1 MTRLLLLW
9 MFWIPMAVQASWLV
23 NPKNSIIQFDS
34 TKILKTGKKIT
45 EPNTLSSVKG
55 RIDQQGRF
63 DIDIDLDSLET
74 HIPIRNDRVK
84 KYFFHTERQR
94 YAKIRGELSPKNL
107 KLLNSFDGEVTTTQ
121 AFTLNIN
128 GVQLPVTGEFIFNH
142 TDKNTSIQSSKPIVL
157 SIQDLHAESGLYKL
171 IRLAG
176 LDTISFEV
184 PVKVNLDIQSL

>member
-9 MFWIPMAVQASWLV
+9 IVLIPMAVQAAWII
-23 NPKNSIIQFDS
+23 NPSNSIIQFDS
-34 TKILKTGKKIT
+34 TKVLKTGKKIT
-45 EPNTLSSVKG
+45 ESNTLSSVKG
-55 RIDQQGRF
+55 NIDQQGRF

-74 HIPIRNDRVK
+74 NIPIRNERVK
-84 KYFFHTERQR
+84 KYLFHTERQR
-94 YAKIRGELSPKNL
+94 YAKIRGELSSKNL
-107 KLLNSFDGEVTTTQ
+107 RLLNSFDVESTTTQ
-121 AFTLNIN
+121 SFTLNIN
-128 GVQLPVTGEFIFNH
+128 GVQLPITGEFVFNH
-142 TDKNTSIQSSKPIVL
+142 MGDKTSIRSSKPIIL

>member
-9 MFWIPMAVQASWLV
+9 IVWIPMAVQATWLV

-34 TKILKTGKKIT
+34 TKILKTGKKVK
-45 EPNTLSSVKG
+45 ESNTLSSVKG
-55 RIDQQGRF
+55 SIDPQGRF

-84 KYFFHTERQR
+84 KYLFHTERQR
-94 YAKIRGELSPKNL
+94 YAKIRGELSPSNL
-107 KLLNSFDGEVTTTQ
+107 QLLKSFDGEATTTQ
-121 AFTLNIN
+121 KFTLNLN

-142 TDKNTSIQSSKPIVL
+142 KGKNTSIKSSKPIVL